1 MNTNHSPKRLVV
13 IAVIENIRR
22 VQALLTDAKCSKRS
36 CETAWSKHQ
45 EFAGRVEVSVIK
57 WGPEQAKQREEALAR
72 YDSDIVEL
80 EKEIKN
86 WELALG
92 HALDSLEG
100 RV

>member
-1 MNTNHSPKRLVV
+1 MSDKPSPKRLVV

-22 VQALLTDAKCSKRS
+22 VQGLLTDKKCDRRS
-36 CETAWSKHQ
+36 CETSWIKHH
-45 EFAGRVEVSVIK
+45 EFASDPAVTGLS
-57 WGPEQAKQREEALAR
+57 WGPDYEKNRADALAR
-72 YDSDIVEL
+72 YESDIEEL